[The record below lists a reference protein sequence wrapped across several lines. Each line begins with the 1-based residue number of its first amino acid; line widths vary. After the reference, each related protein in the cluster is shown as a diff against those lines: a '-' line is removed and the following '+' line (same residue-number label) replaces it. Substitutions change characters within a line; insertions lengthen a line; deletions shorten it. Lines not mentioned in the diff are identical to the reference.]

1 MKLKIHACVL
11 NLILFASPA
20 LAQTSSPTP
29 AIATPPPVPPDLE
42 VTSGI
47 ETGKGGDTTLHA
59 EVVRRKN
66 QTPTRA
72 VIYVHGGG
80 WAGGD
85 YISDAA
91 RAYFL
96 AQAGYLVAS
105 IEYRLSTAAKWP
117 AQIEDCKLGVRW
129 LRANA
134 KQYHIDPDHIG
145 IYGHSAGGNLV
156 ACMGTMEEPRFDGHG
171 GYDGVSSKVQ
181 AVLDAAGPVDFRAG
195 NFSDGS
201 QYVSASQ
208 KDKDTGM
215 LLLLFGAP
223 FAKIPDT
230 YMDASP
236 ISHVRTGDP
245 PFFIA
250 HGEKD
255 PIVSTAQA
263 TTFAAAL
270 EKVGVPVQLLIVKN
284 GNHGLGP
291 LPQGLPPDPDAKGF
305 RVMAVDFFNKYL
317 N

>member
-1 MKLKIHACVL
+1 MKFIPC
-11 NLILFASPA
+11 ILSLFLSSA
-20 LAQTSSPTP
+20 LPSVAQSQSPTP
-29 AIATPPPVPPDLE
+29 IATPPPPPADLE

-47 ETGKGGDTTLHA
+47 ETGRGGDTILHA
-59 EVVRRKN
+59 EVIRLKN
-66 QTPTRA
+66 RTPTRA

-85 YISDAA
+85 YISDAP

-134 KQYHIDPDHIG
+134 KQYNIDPDHIG

-156 ACMGTMEEPRFDGHG
+156 ACMGTMDEPQFEGHG

-208 KDKDTGM
+208 KDKDAGM

-223 FAKIPDT
+223 FAKLPDT
-230 YMDASP
+230 YKDASP
-236 ISHVRTGDP
+236 ISHVRAGDP

-255 PIVSTAQA
+255 PIVSTDQA
-263 TTFAAAL
+263 TTFAATL

-291 LPQGLPPDPDAKGF
+291 LPQGLPPDPDTKGF
-305 RVMAVDFFNKYL
+305 RALAVAFFNKYL